1 VTDPRAQVVGEGYD
15 AIGERFDEWR
25 RQIVG
30 DPRERW
36 LEELTSRLFEGARVL
51 ELGCGSG
58 LAETQLL
65 AKRFRVTGVDVS
77 ATQIRR
83 ARVNLPE
90 ARFVHADF
98 TSLELPSAS
107 FEAVASFYSFNH
119 VPRELLPTIF
129 ERIHGWLRP
138 AGFFLVS
145 LGAEDLPEWTGDFL
159 GAPMFFSGYPP
170 ERNRELLEE
179 AGFERLL
186 DEVVTFQEPE
196 REATFHWVL
205 AQR

>member
-1 VTDPRAQVVGEGYD
+1 MTDPRAQVVGEGYD

-170 ERNRELLEE
+170 ERNRELLDE